1 VEIPTFKSLYKP
13 MTWGGIPRTAFLL
26 IIMFGMLSVVAF
38 KSLRAILPIAA
49 VYLLMLTLVRI
60 DYKILEILKENLGH
74 KDSYFPD

>member
-1 VEIPTFKSLYKP
+1 MEIPTFKSLYKP

>member
-1 VEIPTFKSLYKP
+1 MEIPTFKSLYKP
-13 MTWGGIPRTAFLL
+13 MTWGGIPRTAFIL
-26 IIMFGMLSVVAF
+26 IIMCGMFSIVAF

-49 VYLLMLTLVRI
+49 VYLLLLALVRI

>member
-1 VEIPTFKSLYKP
+1 

-60 DYKILEILKENLGH
+60 DYKILAILKENLGH